1 MKINK
6 NELLQLI
13 TLIEMDITTLESY
26 IYHVNNRWD
35 TKKEEIK
42 LNENRNLKQKLETE
56 YYSNKKEVEIN
67 VENS

>member
-13 TLIEMDITTLESY
+13 TVIEMDISALENY

-56 YYSNKKEVEIN
+56 YYSNKKEIEIN
-67 VENS
+67 VENN